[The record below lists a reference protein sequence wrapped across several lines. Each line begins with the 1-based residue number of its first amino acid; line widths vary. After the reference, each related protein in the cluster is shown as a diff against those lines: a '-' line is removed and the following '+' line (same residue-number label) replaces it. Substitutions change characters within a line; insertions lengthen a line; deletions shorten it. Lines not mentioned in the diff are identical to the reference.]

1 MEDTIL
7 KIENIS
13 KNYPGVKALK
23 NVSMEIKKGE
33 VRAFVGENG
42 AGKSTLI
49 KCIMGVEIPDE
60 EYKERV
66 LRAAKILQREGL
78 DALIVNSNE
87 ADYANA
93 RYFSG
98 FWPLFERCG
107 VAISA
112 AGDAALLV
120 GPESR
125 EFGADRSRLD
135 KVFVLKAYREG
146 ADPSYPELNADTY
159 QDVFNAL
166 GIKGKKLRI
175 GVASYLD
182 TSVIIMEAIKD
193 AFPEAEIVR
202 ADHIM
207 VELRSVKSINEINCL
222 REGYRIA
229 ELATKQVIKEIRPG
243 MTELQMVGVAQRVIY
258 ENGAEYEGLPMYVF
272 SEASTR
278 HAISRSS
285 YRKFEKGDIVQLNL
299 SAKIDGYSAAI
310 GYPIVL
316 GKLEGKRRD
325 VVMFGLEAHNWT
337 QKQVKAGVMASDI
350 AKDFYKYFVDNGYKE
365 NFVYGPLHGTGLI
378 EVEAPWVETSSDY
391 KLQPNMCYQID
402 TFISSDTFGVRWEK
416 GIAVTEDGCDILSP
430 EIGTLY
436 ELEF

>member
-1 MEDTIL
+1 MHGTIC
-7 KIENIS
+7 IPSHE
-13 KNYPGVKALK
+13 YHERALK
-23 NVSMEIKKGE
+23 
-33 VRAFVGENG
+33 
-42 AGKSTLI
+42 AGKIL
-49 KCIMGVEIPDE
+49 
-60 EYKERV
+60 
-66 LRAAKILQREGL
+66 LREKL

-107 VAISA
+107 VAIAPS
-112 AGDAALLV
+112 GKAALMV
-120 GPESR
+120 GPESK
-125 EFGADRSRLD
+125 EFGIDRSHID
-135 KVFVLKAYREG
+135 QVFVLKEYREG
-146 ADPSYPELNADTY
+146 ADPAYPELKADTY
-159 QDVFNAL
+159 HDVFKAI
-166 GIKGKKLRI
+166 GVTGKKLRI

-182 TSVIIMEAIKD
+182 TSVVIMQGIKD

-202 ADHIM
+202 ADKIM
-207 VELRSVKSINEINCL
+207 VELRSIKSVNEINCL

-229 ELATKQVIKEIRPG
+229 ELASQQVIKEIKPG
-243 MTELQMVGVAQRVIY
+243 MTELQMVGVAQRVVY

-285 YRKFEKGDIVQLNL
+285 YRVFQKGDIVQLNL

-310 GYPIVL
+310 GYPVIL

-325 VVMFGLEAHNWT
+325 VVLFGREAHFWT
-337 QKQVKAGVMASDI
+337 QKQVKAGVPASDI
-350 AKDFYKYFVDNGYKE
+350 AKKFYQYYCDNGFKD
-365 NFVYGPLHGTGLI
+365 NFVYGPLHGTGMI

-391 KLQPNMCYQID
+391 LLQPNMTYQVD

-416 GIAVTEDGCDILSP
+416 GIAVTESGCEVLSP
-430 EIGTLY
+430 EIGELY

>member
-1 MEDTIL
+1 MSNHG
-7 KIENIS
+7 KI
-13 KNYPGVKALK
+13 
-23 NVSMEIKKGE
+23 
-33 VRAFVGENG
+33 F
-42 AGKSTLI
+42 
-49 KCIMGVEIPDE
+49 IPDH

-66 LRAAKILQREGL
+66 TRAAKILQREKL
-78 DALIVNSNE
+78 DAMIVNSNE

-98 FWPLFERCG
+98 FWPLFERSG

-112 AGDAALLV
+112 SGDAALMV

-125 EFGADRSRLD
+125 EFAADRSRLE
-135 KVFVLKAYREG
+135 KIFVLKEYRES
-146 ADPSYPELNADTY
+146 ADPAYPELKADTY
-159 QDVFNAL
+159 QDVFHAIGVN
-166 GIKGKKLRI
+166 GKKLRI

-182 TSVIIMEAIKD
+182 TSVIIMEGIKA

-207 VELRSVKSINEINCL
+207 VELRSIKSVNEFNCL

-229 ELATKQVIKEIRPG
+229 ELATQQVIKEIQPG
-243 MTELQMVGVAQRVIY
+243 MTELQMVGVAERVVY
-258 ENGAEYEGLPMYVF
+258 EQGAEYEGLPMYVF

-285 YRKFEKGDIVQLNL
+285 YREFQKGDIVQLNL

-325 VVMFGLEAHNWT
+325 VVMFGLEAHKWT
-337 QKQVKAGVMASDI
+337 QQQVKSGVPASQI
-350 AKDFYKYFVDNGYKE
+350 AENFYKYYVDNGYKD
-365 NFVYGPLHGTGLI
+365 NFVYGPLHGTGMI
-378 EVEAPWVETSSDY
+378 EVEAPWVETTSDY
-391 KLQPNMCYQID
+391 ALKPNMTFQID
-402 TFISSDTFGVRWEK
+402 TFISTDTFGVRWEK
-416 GIAVTEDGCDILSP
+416 GIAVTEDGCDVLSP
-430 EIGTLY
+430 EIGKLY

>member
-1 MEDTIL
+1 MSNHG
-7 KIENIS
+7 KI
-13 KNYPGVKALK
+13 
-23 NVSMEIKKGE
+23 
-33 VRAFVGENG
+33 F
-42 AGKSTLI
+42 
-49 KCIMGVEIPDE
+49 IPDH

-66 LRAAKILQREGL
+66 ARAAKILQREKL
-78 DALIVNSNE
+78 DAMIVNSNE

-98 FWPLFERCG
+98 FWPLFERSG

-112 AGDAALLV
+112 SGDAALMV

-125 EFGADRSRLD
+125 EFAADRSRLE
-135 KVFVLKAYREG
+135 KIFVLKEYRES
-146 ADPSYPELNADTY
+146 ADPAYPELKADTY
-159 QDVFNAL
+159 QDVFHAIGVN
-166 GIKGKKLRI
+166 GKKLRI

-182 TSVIIMEAIKD
+182 TSVIIMEGIK
-193 AFPEAEIVR
+193 AACPEAEIVR

-207 VELRSVKSINEINCL
+207 VELRSIKSVNEINCL

-229 ELATKQVIKEIRPG
+229 ELATQQVIKEIQPG
-243 MTELQMVGVAQRVIY
+243 MTELQMVGVAERVVY
-258 ENGAEYEGLPMYVF
+258 EQGAEYEGLPMYVF

-285 YRKFEKGDIVQLNL
+285 YREFQKGDIVQLNL

-325 VVMFGLEAHNWT
+325 VVMFGLEAHKWT
-337 QKQVKAGVMASDI
+337 QQQVKSGVPASQI
-350 AKDFYKYFVDNGYKE
+350 AENFYKYYVDNGYKD
-365 NFVYGPLHGTGLI
+365 NFVYGPLHGTGMI
-378 EVEAPWVETSSDY
+378 EVEAPWVETTSDY
-391 KLQPNMCYQID
+391 ALKPNMTFQID
-402 TFISSDTFGVRWEK
+402 TFISTDTFGVRWEK
-416 GIAVTEDGCDILSP
+416 GIAVTEDGCDVLSP
-430 EIGTLY
+430 EIGKLY

>member
-1 MEDTIL
+1 MAEHGTI
-7 KIENIS
+7 
-13 KNYPGVKALK
+13 
-23 NVSMEIKKGE
+23 
-33 VRAFVGENG
+33 R
-42 AGKSTLI
+42 
-49 KCIMGVEIPDE
+49 IPDH
-60 EYKERV
+60 EYKERAM
-66 LRAAKILQREGL
+66 RAAAILRREGL

-98 FWPLFERCG
+98 YWPLFERCG
-107 VAISA
+107 VAIA
-112 AGDAALLV
+112 PTGEAALMV
-120 GPESR
+120 GPESK
-125 EFGADRSRLD
+125 EFGADRSKID

-146 ADPSYPELNADTY
+146 ADPAYPELQADTY
-159 QDVFNAL
+159 QDVFKSL
-166 GIKGKKLRI
+166 GITGKKLRI

-182 TSVIIMEAIKD
+182 TSVVIMEAIKD

-207 VELRSVKSINEINCL
+207 VELRSIKTVNEINCL
-222 REGYRIA
+222 KEGYRIA
-229 ELATKQVIKEIRPG
+229 ELATQQVIKEIRPG

-278 HAISRSS
+278 HAISRSG

-316 GKLEGKRRD
+316 GKLEGRRRD
-325 VVMFGLEAHNWT
+325 VVMFGLEAHRWT
-337 QKQVKAGVMASDI
+337 QKQVKAGVMACDI
-350 AKDFYKYFVDNGYKE
+350 AKEFYQYYVDNGFKD
-365 NFVYGPLHGTGLI
+365 NFVYGPLHGTGMI
-378 EVEAPWVETSSDY
+378 EVEAPWVETTSDY
-391 KLQPNMCYQID
+391 ALKPNMTYQID
-402 TFISSDTFGVRWEK
+402 TFISTDTFGVRWEK
-416 GIAVTEDGCDILSP
+416 GIAVTEDGCESMCP

>member
-1 MEDTIL
+1 MSNHG
-7 KIENIS
+7 KI
-13 KNYPGVKALK
+13 
-23 NVSMEIKKGE
+23 
-33 VRAFVGENG
+33 F
-42 AGKSTLI
+42 
-49 KCIMGVEIPDE
+49 IPDH

-66 LRAAKILQREGL
+66 TRAAKILQREKL
-78 DALIVNSNE
+78 DAMIVNSNE

-98 FWPLFERCG
+98 FWPLFERSG

-112 AGDAALLV
+112 SGDAALMV

-125 EFGADRSRLD
+125 EFAADRSRLE
-135 KVFVLKAYREG
+135 KIFVLKEYRDS
-146 ADPSYPELNADTY
+146 ADPAYPELKADTY
-159 QDVFNAL
+159 QDVFHAIGVN
-166 GIKGKKLRI
+166 GKKLRI

-182 TSVIIMEAIKD
+182 TSVIIIEGIKA

-207 VELRSVKSINEINCL
+207 VELRSIKSVNEINCL

-229 ELATKQVIKEIRPG
+229 ELATQQVIKEIQPG
-243 MTELQMVGVAQRVIY
+243 MTELQMVGVAERVVY
-258 ENGAEYEGLPMYVF
+258 EQGAEYEGLPMYVF

-285 YRKFEKGDIVQLNL
+285 YREFQKGDIVQLNL

-325 VVMFGLEAHNWT
+325 VVMFGLEAHKWT
-337 QKQVKAGVMASDI
+337 QQQVKSGVPASQI
-350 AKDFYKYFVDNGYKE
+350 AENFYKYYVDNGYKD
-365 NFVYGPLHGTGLI
+365 NFVYGPLHGTGMI
-378 EVEAPWVETSSDY
+378 EVEAPWVETTSDY
-391 KLQPNMCYQID
+391 ALKPNMTFQID
-402 TFISSDTFGVRWEK
+402 TFISTDTFGVRWEK
-416 GIAVTEDGCDILSP
+416 GIAVTEDGCDVLSP
-430 EIGTLY
+430 EIGKLY

>member
-1 MEDTIL
+1 MAQHGTIRIPDYEYAERR
-7 KIENIS
+7 K
-13 KNYPGVKALK
+13 
-23 NVSMEIKKGE
+23 
-33 VRAFVGENG
+33 RAAE
-42 AGKSTLI
+42 LI
-49 KCIMGVEIPDE
+49 K
-60 EYKERV
+60 
-66 LRAAKILQREGL
+66 RAGL
-78 DALIVNSNE
+78 DVLIVNSNE

-107 VAISA
+107 VAIA
-112 AGDAALLV
+112 PTGDAALMV

-125 EFGADRSRLD
+125 VFAADRS
-135 KVFVLKAYREG
+135 KIEKIFVLKEYRES
-146 ADPSYPELNADTY
+146 ADPAYPELIPDTY
-159 QDVFNAL
+159 ADVMKAI
-166 GIKGKKLRI
+166 GVTGKKLRI

-182 TSVIIMEAIKD
+182 TSVIIMEGIRT

-202 ADHIM
+202 ADSIM
-207 VELRSVKSINEINCL
+207 IALRQIKTANEIACL

-229 ELATKQVIKEIRPG
+229 ELASQQVIKEIRPG

-258 ENGAEYEGLPMYVF
+258 EQGAEYEGLPMYVF

-285 YRKFEKGDIVQLNL
+285 YRQFEKGDIVQLNL

-325 VVMFGLEAHNWT
+325 VVMFGLEAHRWT
-337 QKQVKAGVMASDI
+337 EKQVRAGVPAADI
-350 AKDFYKYFVDNGYKE
+350 AKGFYDYYVANGYKD
-365 NFVYGPLHGTGLI
+365 NFVYGPLHGTGMI
-378 EVEAPWVETSSDY
+378 EVEAPWCETSSTYD
-391 KLQPNMCYQID
+391 LQSNMTFQVD

-416 GIAVTEDGCDILSP
+416 GIAVTDTGCDVLSP

>member
-1 MEDTIL
+1 MAEHG
-7 KIENIS
+7 KICI
-13 KNYPGVKALK
+13 P
-23 NVSMEIKKGE
+23 VS
-33 VRAFVGENG
+33 
-42 AGKSTLI
+42 
-49 KCIMGVEIPDE
+49 
-60 EYKERV
+60 EYQERV
-66 LRAAKILQREGL
+66 QRAAKLIQKEGL
-78 DALIVNSNE
+78 DVLIVNSNE

-112 AGDAALLV
+112 SGDAALMA

-125 EFGADRSRLD
+125 HFAADRS
-135 KVFVLKAYREG
+135 KIEKIFILKEYRES
-146 ADPSYPELNADTY
+146 ADPQYPELVPDTY
-159 QDVFNAL
+159 RDVFRAI
-166 GIKGKKLRI
+166 GVTGDKLRI

-182 TSVIIMEAIKD
+182 TSVVIMEGIRS
-193 AFPEAEIVR
+193 AFPQAEIVR

-207 VELRSVKSINEINCL
+207 VALRSIKTKNEIECL

-229 ELATKQVIKEIRPG
+229 ELATQQVIREIRPG

-310 GYPIVL
+310 GYPIIL
-316 GKLEGKRRD
+316 GKLEGKRRED
-325 VVMFGLEAHNWT
+325 VLFCLEAHRWSQN
-337 QKQVKAGVMASDI
+337 QIRAGVPAAQI
-350 AKDFYKYFVDNGYKE
+350 AQGFYDYFVEHGYEK
-365 NFVYGPLHGTGLI
+365 NFVYGPLHGTGMI
-378 EVEAPWVETSSDY
+378 EVEAPWVETSSNY
-391 KLQPNMCYQID
+391 LLQPNMTFQID
-402 TFISSDTFGVRWEK
+402 TYLSSDTFGVRWEK
-416 GIAVTEDGCDILSP
+416 GIAVTENGYDLICP

>member
-1 MEDTIL
+1 MSNHG
-7 KIENIS
+7 KI
-13 KNYPGVKALK
+13 
-23 NVSMEIKKGE
+23 
-33 VRAFVGENG
+33 F
-42 AGKSTLI
+42 
-49 KCIMGVEIPDE
+49 IPDH

-66 LRAAKILQREGL
+66 TRAAKILQREKL
-78 DALIVNSNE
+78 DAMIVNSNE

-98 FWPLFERCG
+98 FWPLFERSG

-112 AGDAALLV
+112 SGDAALMV

-125 EFGADRSRLD
+125 EFAADRSRLE
-135 KVFVLKAYREG
+135 KIFVLKEYRES
-146 ADPSYPELNADTY
+146 ADPAYPELKADTY
-159 QDVFNAL
+159 QDVFHAIGVN
-166 GIKGKKLRI
+166 GKKLRI

-182 TSVIIMEAIKD
+182 TSVIIMEGIKA

-207 VELRSVKSINEINCL
+207 VELRSIKSVNEINCL

-229 ELATKQVIKEIRPG
+229 ELATQQVIKEIQPG
-243 MTELQMVGVAQRVIY
+243 MTELQMVGVAERVVY
-258 ENGAEYEGLPMYVF
+258 EQGAEYEGLPMYVF

-285 YRKFEKGDIVQLNL
+285 YREFQKGDIVQLNL

-325 VVMFGLEAHNWT
+325 VVMFGLEAHKWT
-337 QKQVKAGVMASDI
+337 QQQVKAGIPASQI
-350 AKDFYKYFVDNGYKE
+350 AENFYKYYVENGYKE
-365 NFVYGPLHGTGLI
+365 NFVYGPLHGTGMI
-378 EVEAPWVETSSDY
+378 EVEAPWVETASDY
-391 KLQPNMCYQID
+391 ALKPNMTFQID
-402 TFISSDTFGVRWEK
+402 TFISTDTFGVRWEK
-416 GIAVTEDGCDILSP
+416 GIAVTEDGCDVLSP
-430 EIGTLY
+430 EIGKLY